1 MTQPPPEPFL
11 AWIIITTVA
20 LLGILGLAFLR

>member
-1 MTQPPPEPFL
+1 MSKQSPEPFL

-20 LLGILGLAFLR
+20 LFGILGLAFLR